1 MLSGSEVKG
10 EMNYIFPPLDIHPP
24 RCYDANETAA
34 GQA

>member
-10 EMNYIFPPLDIHPP
+10 EMNYIPPHDIHPP

>member
-1 MLSGSEVKG
+1 MLSGLEVKG
-10 EMNYIFPPLDIHPP
+10 ETNYIFPLDIHPP